1 MTVWVKAPARL
12 HLGVLDPSG
21 SSGRWFAGLGV
32 ALEEPNVVVSA
43 EPAKSLEVYGD
54 QREQAHE
61 VALRFVDRY
70 GPVGARLTVHA
81 ALPRHV
87 GLGSG
92 TQLALSVAEA
102 LARVRGLRLSVA
114 QLARVAGRGRRSGV
128 GTWVYRYGGLVVEGG
143 HRAKGDGVLP
153 PLLLHR
159 PLPEHWWFV
168 VACPQG
174 RQGPSGVEE
183 DRALEGILPV
193 PVEVV
198 DRMCRI
204 VLLGLL
210 PALEEADGRAF
221 GAALTELQALV
232 GTVFAPV
239 QGSRYAD
246 PLAEELLEAM
256 CRSGA
261 LGGGQSSWGPVV
273 YGLAEGEAT
282 AREVAQTLR
291 TRYEDVTVW
300 VSRPSRMG
308 RRIWTNRGP
317 NLRSGIMGASNAHA

>member
-1 MTVWVKAPARL
+1 MTVWVRAPARL

-21 SSGRWFAGLGV
+21 TSGRWFAGLGV

-43 EPAKSLEVYGD
+43 EPAASLEVCGD
-54 QREQAHE
+54 QGERAYV
-61 VALRFVDRY
+61 VARRFMEHY

-102 LARVRGLRLSVA
+102 LARVRGLELSIEQMSRLT
-114 QLARVAGRGRRSGV
+114 GRAARSGV

-143 HRAKGDGVLP
+143 HRTKGDSALP

-168 VACPQG
+168 VACPPG
-174 RQGPSGVEE
+174 REGPSGAEE
-183 DRALEGILPV
+183 DEALVRIPPV
-193 PVEVV
+193 PVKVV
-198 DRMCRI
+198 ERMCRI

-210 PALEEADGRAF
+210 PALEEADGHAF

-232 GTVFAPV
+232 GDVFAPV
-239 QGSRYAD
+239 QGGRYLD
-246 PLAEELLEAM
+246 PRAVALLETM
-256 CRSGA
+256 RRSGA
-261 LGGGQSSWGPVV
+261 LGGGQSSWGPAVF
-273 YGLAEGEAT
+273 GLVEGEAA
-282 AREVAQTLR
+282 AREVARTLR
-291 TRYEDVTVW
+291 ARYEDVTVW
-300 VSRPSRMG
+300 VSRPCRTG
-308 RRIWTNRGP
+308 RRIWIGRNP
-317 NLRSGIMGASNAHA
+317 GIMGASGPANAHA

>member
-21 SSGRWFAGLGV
+21 TSGRWFAGLGV

-43 EPAKSLEVYGD
+43 EPAAALEVCGE
-54 QREQAHE
+54 QRERAYP
-61 VALRFVDRY
+61 VARRFVEHY
-70 GPVGARLTVHA
+70 GPVGARLTVRT
-81 ALPRHV
+81 ALPCHV

-102 LARVRGLRLSVA
+102 LARVRGLWLSVEE
-114 QLARVAGRGRRSGV
+114 LASLTGRARRSGV

-143 HRAKGDGVLP
+143 HRRRGDNELP

-159 PLPEHWWFV
+159 SLPDHWRFV
-168 VACPQG
+168 VAYPRG
-174 RQGPSGVEE
+174 REGPSGAEE
-183 DRALEGILPV
+183 DRVLASIPSV

-198 DRMCRI
+198 ERMCRI

-210 PALEEADGRAF
+210 PALEEADGRTF

-232 GTVFAPV
+232 GSVFAPI
-239 QGSRYAD
+239 QGGRYAD
-246 PLAEELLEAM
+246 PLAEELLEVM

-261 LGGGQSSWGPVV
+261 LGGGQSSWGPAV
-273 YGLAEGEAT
+273 YGLVEGEST
-282 AREVAQTLR
+282 AQEVAR
-291 TRYEDVTVW
+291 TIRARYGDVTVW
-300 VSRPSRMG
+300 VSRPSPTG
-308 RRIWTNRGP
+308 RQVWIG
-317 NLRSGIMGASNAHA
+317 RSPWVTGTFDPAHVHA